1 MTESSKTFP
10 QPNQWSAILPQFDLK
25 KPLRVA
31 MPCCGLDGFGWSLRD
46 MNIKVEGVNVCDIED
61 RYVKYL
67 KAIFGDS
74 CKVGKSEGDVLQM
87 PAQDLKLPVHMLGAG
102 PPCPGWSI
110 IGTGEGPAFK
120 IGCAN
125 SGGDEPGWQHPE
137 LDPPIAPY
145 PRDTLLSP
153 LMT

>member
-1 MTESSKTFP
+1 
-10 QPNQWSAILPQFDLK
+10 
-25 KPLRVA
+25 
-31 MPCCGLDGFGWSLRD
+31 

-61 RYVKYL
+61 RYSKYL

-125 SGGDEPGWQHPE
+125 SGGTNQAGNTPNSTRPLPHTPE
-137 LDPPIAPY
+137 ILSP
-145 PRDTLLSP
+145 SP
-153 LMT
+153 LMTCRLVLTPWEKHRT